1 MRHSLLRVVPG
12 VPARRRAFELGF
24 ATSYLCAGARPTFVR
39 VGEITFQRPVEVGDL
54 LRLQSTVLHTSHS
67 ADGTTVRTVL
77 CCPCCRPLMMM
88 NGLYRCSR
96 QG

>member
-1 MRHSLLRVVPG
+1 MNHKLLRAVIA

-67 ADGTTVRTVL
+67 ADGTTVRSCARHSPLLQSALLQTIMVVL
-77 CCPCCRPLMMM
+77 TP
-88 NGLYRCSR
+88 
-96 QG
+96 